1 MEIFINNLINSSLYN
16 YSLQIW
22 NFKKNGSYS
31 SWLHFRTRFEAVCQ
45 VQYRTQRLV
54 GSLIISFNEDFGI
67 NHSKSVNFLV
77 IFSSTKRCHSALE
90 IRQVSAISRNI
101 LLYVIFSSNQASII
115 PIVLNSWSS
124 SYKDKQCHSELQK
137 QVSAISRTN
146 FFVDKK
152 NYLLF
157 YYLYYYFTK
166 R

>member
-124 SYKDKQCHSELQK
+124 SYKKT
-137 QVSAISRTN
+137 VPSAISHN
-146 FFVDKK
+146 F
-152 NYLLF
+152 LL
-157 YYLYYYFTK
+157 TK
-166 R
+166 